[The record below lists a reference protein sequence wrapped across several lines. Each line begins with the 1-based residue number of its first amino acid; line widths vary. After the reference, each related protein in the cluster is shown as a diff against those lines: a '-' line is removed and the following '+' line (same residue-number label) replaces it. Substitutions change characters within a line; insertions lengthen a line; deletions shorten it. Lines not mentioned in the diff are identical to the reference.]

1 MKYTP
6 IVHRG
11 ARHHRTLPHVKTP
24 CDRLLAPACSSAV
37 HVERRPAAAV
47 ECRVK
52 ASIGKFFAYGS
63 SEDDALM
70 GLFFKV
76 ALRNQNFV
84 LQP

>member
-1 MKYTP
+1 MKLRP
-6 IVHRG
+6 IIHRG
-11 ARHHRTLPHVKTP
+11 ARHHRTLPSVQTP

-37 HVERRPAAAV
+37 HVERRPASAP

-52 ASIGKFFAYGS
+52 ASIGRYFAYGS
-63 SEDDALM
+63 SDEDALL

-84 LQP
+84 LP

>member
-1 MKYTP
+1 MKLHP

-24 CDRLLAPACSSAV
+24 CDRLLAPALQTAV

-52 ASIGKFFAYGS
+52 ASIGRYFAYGS
-63 SEDDALM
+63 SDEDALL

-76 ALRNQNFV
+76 ALQNQNFV
-84 LQP
+84 LP